1 MLRYF
6 ANKYINA
13 MNIMGRVNKMLE
25 YHSYDYY
32 GRYLMLLYW
41 SAYKSSNFQAID
53 VNKLAVYQRY

>member
-13 MNIMGRVNKMLE
+13 MNNMGRVNKLLE

-32 GRYLMLLYW
+32 GRYFMYW
-41 SAYKSSNFQAID
+41 SSYKSSNYQAID